1 MINLFTNYGLIA
13 LIFILLKV
21 FVILSNTTF
30 KSDIP
35 LSAKL
40 IIFLVLAIGTIDG
53 PDEIKNYLAWT
64 QVFEM
69 VIERLWQVWL
79 EWLLP
84 VKLEVK

>member
-40 IIFLVLAIGTIDG
+40 IIFPSVSYR
-53 PDEIKNYLAWT
+53 NNRWS
-64 QVFEM
+64 
-69 VIERLWQVWL
+69 R
-79 EWLLP
+79 
-84 VKLEVK
+84 